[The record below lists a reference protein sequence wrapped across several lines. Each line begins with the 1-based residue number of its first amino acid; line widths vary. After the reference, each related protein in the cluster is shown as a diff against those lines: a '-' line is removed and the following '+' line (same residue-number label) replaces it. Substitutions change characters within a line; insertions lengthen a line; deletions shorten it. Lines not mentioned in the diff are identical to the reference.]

1 MDLDI
6 LSVFALIEEL
16 QRFRSQYSLIEV
28 KSRAMGLIKL
38 GINSLL
44 LPKHV
49 LQLSKGPITGGNCR
63 KYRYWLYMFPAVR
76 PSSFAKG
83 MSTTDFRESA

>member
-6 LSVFALIEEL
+6 LRVFALMEEL

-28 KSRAMGLIKL
+28 KSRAMRLIKP

-44 LPKHV
+44 LPKRV
-49 LQLSKGPITGGNCR
+49 LQLNKGPITGGNCR
-63 KYRYWLYMFPAVR
+63 KYRYRLYMFPAFR
-76 PSSFAKG
+76 RSSFAKR
-83 MSTTDFRESA
+83 DVHYRL